1 MPIKHYIKFGG
12 NEYFSNPH
20 QRKFYTALHHM
31 DASLQKK
38 KKKVSRHYLFF
49 IWSPFDGYDPVK
61 HKGLNSDF
69 YEPYLM
75 AIIRLLLKGKV
86 DAILATTY
94 TCKQARLE

>member
-1 MPIKHYIKFGG
+1 MNISRILTKG
-12 NEYFSNPH
+12 NFTRLFTTWMHPY
-20 QRKFYTALHHM
+20 K
-31 DASLQKK
+31 KK